1 MKLSELLRE
10 SAYKLTQFSD
20 ANIAELEA
28 KITLKQTKAGNVP
41 VITCIKRQKEIR
53 LNPEEIVRQL
63 YLIQLTQD
71 YGYPLSRIEVEYG
84 VHFGREVKRAD
95 IVIMDKDRPTI
106 SYIVVELKKPKLKD
120 GRARQLACGQMV
132 SKFHGITAK
141 TPTILKILPSCRTPR
156 KNYPTSLTSN
166 LPLTI

>member
-1 MKLSELLRE
+1 MKLSELLRD

-28 KITLKQTKAGNVP
+28 KITLKETKVGNLP

-71 YGYPLSRIEVEYG
+71 YGYL
-84 VHFGREVKRAD
+84 
-95 IVIMDKDRPTI
+95 
-106 SYIVVELKKPKLKD
+106 
-120 GRARQLACGQMV
+120 
-132 SKFHGITAK
+132 
-141 TPTILKILPSCRTPR
+141 
-156 KNYPTSLTSN
+156 
-166 LPLTI
+166 